1 MMTMMGRVTVESV
14 GRSGLGSARVRIT
27 MGDRRKHLNVNED
40 VHKYGRGY
48 LAYAAMSCPFSS
60 IQSLRKREV
69 ILTSCD
75 DKSDKQSVRRWVAS
89 EEVNTWSSKPEKNG
103 WRSP

>member
-1 MMTMMGRVTVESV
+1 MMGRVTVESV

-48 LAYAAMSCPFSS
+48 FSYADAVLLSGSNPLHKWRARRIRNSKTKSGIFGTRSHAGRG
-60 IQSLRKREV
+60 IWKA
-69 ILTSCD
+69 LT
-75 DKSDKQSVRRWVAS
+75 
-89 EEVNTWSSKPEKNG
+89 T
-103 WRSP
+103 

>member
-1 MMTMMGRVTVESV
+1 MRIK
-14 GRSGLGSARVRIT
+14 GSWCL
-27 MGDRRKHLNVNED
+27 LNGTC
-40 VHKYGRGY
+40 YGREHIIGIRPY
-48 LAYAAMSCPFSS
+48 QPDRADHEDKDQCEHHGIFCDVLPLLLHPESA
-60 IQSLRKREV
+60 KREV

-75 DKSDKQSVRRWVAS
+75 DKSDKQSVRQWVAS